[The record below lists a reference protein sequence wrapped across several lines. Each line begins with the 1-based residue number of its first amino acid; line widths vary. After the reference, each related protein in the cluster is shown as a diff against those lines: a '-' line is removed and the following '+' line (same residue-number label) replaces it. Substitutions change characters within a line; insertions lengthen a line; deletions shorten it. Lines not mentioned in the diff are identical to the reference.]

1 MPQGFGLISGGFIG
15 KKYDVIVDSYQ
26 NPRSIIGVVE
36 KPGKIMI
43 ELTEQEADYIL
54 EYTGIDILME
64 HPMDKTPVVFFSRN
78 GNVLDF
84 VTMFSEE
91 LNTT

>member
-1 MPQGFGLISGGFIG
+1 M
-15 KKYDVIVDSYQ
+15 
-26 NPRSIIGVVE
+26 N
-36 KPGKIMI
+36 
-43 ELTEQEADYIL
+43 ELTQKEADYIL
-54 EYTGIDILME
+54 EYTGMDLIME
-64 HPMDKTPVVFFSRN
+64 YDMDKTPVVFFSRN

>member
-1 MPQGFGLISGGFIG
+1 M
-15 KKYDVIVDSYQ
+15 
-26 NPRSIIGVVE
+26 N
-36 KPGKIMI
+36 
-43 ELTEQEADYIL
+43 ELTQQEADYII
-54 EYTGIDILME
+54 EYTGMDLLME
-64 HPMDKTPVVFFSRN
+64 YSMEKTPVVFFSRN

>member
-1 MPQGFGLISGGFIG
+1 
-15 KKYDVIVDSYQ
+15 
-26 NPRSIIGVVE
+26 
-36 KPGKIMI
+36 MI